1 MNCRGFLVLSA
12 ALALFAGP
20 VLAKD
25 DPPVVTPS
33 GPQPKFSIPS
43 LEHDFGKLKPG
54 TPLEYRF
61 QFKNEGKAP
70 LRIEK
75 VKPACGC
82 TTSDFDSLVAPGQAG
97 SIALVVKKTDTYKG
111 TILKTATV
119 TTNDP
124 TQPTFT
130 IKLRATFEVVE

>member
-1 MNCRGFLVLSA
+1 MKSREFLALSA
-12 ALALFAGP
+12 ALVLFAAP
-20 VLAKD
+20 VFAKD
-25 DPPVVTPS
+25 EAPVVTPS
-33 GPQPKFSIPS
+33 GPQPKLSIPS

-70 LRIEK
+70 LKIEK

-82 TTSDFDSLVAPGQAG
+82 TTSAFDSLIAPGQTG
-97 SIALVVKKTDTYKG
+97 SIALSVKKTDTYKG
-111 TILKTATV
+111 TVFKSATV

-124 TQPTFT
+124 DRPSLVL
-130 IKLRATFEVVE
+130 KLRATFEVVE